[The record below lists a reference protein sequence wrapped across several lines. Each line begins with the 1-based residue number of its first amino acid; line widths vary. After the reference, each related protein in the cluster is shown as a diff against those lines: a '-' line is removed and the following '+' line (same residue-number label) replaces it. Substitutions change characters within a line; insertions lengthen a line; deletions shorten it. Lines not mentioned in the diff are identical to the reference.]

1 MVDSTPPELP
11 ALLEAQS
18 VVDLSPSAQGAMLL
32 DDSAIAINA
41 SKLAALEGMASLL
54 GRDISYQDF
63 MREVLLVF
71 LKAIKCE
78 AGSLFEAEPDGKTLF
93 FRAVAG
99 QSSDQLDSIRIPA
112 GKGIVGHVY
121 ESRQVT
127 HVADCSN
134 DSRFLK
140 TVGDAV
146 GFQTRNL
153 VAAPVVIRGKVF
165 GVVEVINR
173 LGDGGFTSEDVELV
187 SYLCDAASKFIEA
200 RLVMNWIVA
209 DHSSEPKAA

>member
-1 MVDSTPPELP
+1 MVDSSPPELP
-11 ALLEAQS
+11 VLLEAQA
-18 VVDLSPSAQGAMLL
+18 VIDLSPSAQGAMLL
-32 DDSAIAINA
+32 DESVIAVNA
-41 SKLAALEGMASLL
+41 SKLAALEGMAALL
-54 GRDISYQDF
+54 GRDIAYQDF
-63 MREVLLVF
+63 AREILLIF

-78 AGSLFEAEPDGKTLF
+78 AGSLFEAEPDGKKLF

-112 GKGIVGHVY
+112 GKGIVGHVH

-127 HVADCSN
+127 HVADCSR

-153 VAAPVVIRGKVF
+153 IAAPIVIRGRVY
-165 GVVEVINR
+165 GVIEVINR
-173 LGDGGFTSEDVELV
+173 IGEGGFTSEDIELV
-187 SYLCDAASKFIEA
+187 TYLCDSAAKFIEA
-200 RLVMNWIVA
+200 RLVMNWA
-209 DHSSEPKAA
+209 STQGSSEKKAA